1 MRWLGVLAM
10 AAFAFAQNEAVFRAT
25 TQLVR
30 IDVAA
35 EDKDGKP
42 VLGLTKDDFE
52 LFVSGK
58 RQEIATFSGETV
70 EPPAPVALPRGTF
83 SNRQAAAEVRQGRYT
98 VFLLD
103 WKNTNWQLM
112 SFAHRQLVKTLSQ
125 LPEGSKVA
133 LYLNNNGLQIVQEF
147 TSDHELL
154 KAKAAELFGNVPP
167 PPFGLDGAEL
177 AADQTV
183 AAFQAVAKHLA
194 GISGQ
199 KVLVWISTGF
209 PDNAPV
215 SDSGPAGQ
223 HLPPGFKPSAG
234 GLRLPVVQSNGAP
247 APEFLQDIDKVA
259 WALGNANIVV
269 ESAESTYLGATVD
282 PSLGLRISYVN
293 PLMMIAE
300 RTGGKFYPG
309 DNNDL
314 AGTMRDAA
322 NDRATSYQLGYYAS
336 DDLRPGLQPFQIK
349 CKRPGVQLRYREGY
363 YVEKKTPAV
372 QTDVRTT
379 AQDLLEGAV
388 DTVAIPLTATVQRTM
403 GNVGSAMVTL
413 NIDANALTLKQE
425 GDRWK
430 GKISVF
436 ARFAGEEDEQYGD
449 VPMDAPA
456 LTLSQA
462 QHDKFLKD
470 GLMRRFTM
478 KIPEGALT
486 LRVLVR
492 DDDSGAT
499 GSVTI
504 PVDDLP
510 QF

>member
-103 WKNTNWQLM
+103 WTNTNWQLM

-269 ESAESTYLGATVD
+269 ESAESTYLGATV
-282 PSLGLRISYVN
+282 
-293 PLMMIAE
+293 
-300 RTGGKFYPG
+300 
-309 DNNDL
+309 
-314 AGTMRDAA
+314 
-322 NDRATSYQLGYYAS
+322 
-336 DDLRPGLQPFQIK
+336 
-349 CKRPGVQLRYREGY
+349 
-363 YVEKKTPAV
+363 
-372 QTDVRTT
+372 
-379 AQDLLEGAV
+379 
-388 DTVAIPLTATVQRTM
+388 
-403 GNVGSAMVTL
+403 
-413 NIDANALTLKQE
+413 
-425 GDRWK
+425 
-430 GKISVF
+430 
-436 ARFAGEEDEQYGD
+436 
-449 VPMDAPA
+449 
-456 LTLSQA
+456 
-462 QHDKFLKD
+462 
-470 GLMRRFTM
+470 
-478 KIPEGALT
+478 
-486 LRVLVR
+486 
-492 DDDSGAT
+492 
-499 GSVTI
+499 
-504 PVDDLP
+504 
-510 QF
+510 